1 MTGIGSRDDM
11 LKRRTLFSLILFLI
25 ALFFTLFRLPSSLNR
40 LGTPATWVLLDYKIA
55 IYYPV
60 VAFLAGD
67 NPYQTEKYLAH
78 YPVEG
83 AFPLFLPSTLLLN
96 LPFGLL
102 PLMPSLVL
110 YLLFTLVLTLA
121 LGYLSLVLTK
131 QEVRLSDIFLLGALI
146 LFSRAG
152 RWNVLL
158 GQLTLQFTLISYVA
172 LYFAKRSP
180 IISGLGL
187 AMSVIKPTW
196 GIPIALLML
205 SQGHVKPVLYG
216 GIVASVMNLPLLILL
231 AQRAGGIDT
240 FFSLLLHNH
249 NVWQNNLYNNPALS
263 NTRVDAIALI
273 SRFIEGP
280 IGGVAEL
287 TIFALILGVAGWMLR
302 RGGHTEDEEYWTLGV
317 GVVCLATLLCT
328 YHQPHDL
335 LLLTLPFVG
344 LVGRR
349 FPKTFYSSYRYR
361 LSVLLLSILAMN
373 YAPMDSIMRFVPQG
387 SGFWLFLV
395 SINGFVLLT
404 LFSLWVRA
412 FSMDRARLS
421 KYSISSH

>member
-1 MTGIGSRDDM
+1 
-11 LKRRTLFSLILFLI
+11 
-25 ALFFTLFRLPSSLNR
+25 
-40 LGTPATWVLLDYKIA
+40 
-55 IYYPV
+55 
-60 VAFLAGD
+60 
-67 NPYQTEKYLAH
+67 
-78 YPVEG
+78 
-83 AFPLFLPSTLLLN
+83 
-96 LPFGLL
+96 
-102 PLMPSLVL
+102 
-110 YLLFTLVLTLA
+110 
-121 LGYLSLVLTK
+121 
-131 QEVRLSDIFLLGALI
+131 
-146 LFSRAG
+146 
-152 RWNVLL
+152 
-158 GQLTLQFTLISYVA
+158 
-172 LYFAKRSP
+172 
-180 IISGLGL
+180 
-187 AMSVIKPTW
+187 
-196 GIPIALLML
+196 
-205 SQGHVKPVLYG
+205 
-216 GIVASVMNLPLLILL
+216 LLILL
-231 AQRAGGIDT
+231 AQRAGGIDS